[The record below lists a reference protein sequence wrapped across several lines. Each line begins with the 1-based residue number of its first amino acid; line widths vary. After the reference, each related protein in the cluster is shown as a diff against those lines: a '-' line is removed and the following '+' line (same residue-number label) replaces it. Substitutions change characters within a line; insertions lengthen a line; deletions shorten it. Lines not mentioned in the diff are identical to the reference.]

1 MYVELNYSIVYY
13 SLGGI
18 EAVPPFLIST
28 YFPAGLVGHHG
39 STVSKRAKLVHHIVE
54 PFNCSRLC
62 VLLSSF
68 FSFIME
74 VQRFGLTRL
83 LNFKSARRV

>member
-1 MYVELNYSIVYY
+1 M
-13 SLGGI
+13 
-18 EAVPPFLIST
+18 AVPPFLISA
-28 YFPAGLVGHHG
+28 YFPGGLVGHRG
-39 STVSKRAKLVHHIVE
+39 STVSKRAKLVHHILE

-74 VQRFGLTRL
+74 VLRFGLTRP
-83 LNFKSARRV
+83 LNFESTRRV